1 MDQMTSSA
9 NCLVRNTWVCGEY
22 LTSRAGEIE
31 GALRQHVLLT
41 VTSVGIGL
49 LIALPAA
56 VLVRRWRPT
65 ERWVLGAANVMY
77 TVPSLALFA
86 LLVPFTG
93 LTSATVL
100 VGLVLYSLVILIRN
114 TLTGLDSVPDEV
126 TEAAIGMGFGRMRLL
141 LRVELPMAVPAIM
154 AGLRVATVSTIALV
168 TVGAVIDHG
177 GLGNLILD
185 AIGSFFRAE
194 VLTASVLCVLLA
206 IVADLLLVAVERL
219 LVPWRRSLR

>member
-1 MDQMTSSA
+1 MTPAAS
-9 NCLVRNTWVCGEY
+9 CLVRNTWVCGEY

-31 GALRQHVLLT
+31 AALRQHVLLT
-41 VTSVGIGL
+41 VVSVGIGL
-49 LIALPAA
+49 AIALPAA
-56 VLVRRWRPT
+56 VLVRRWRTT
-65 ERWVLGAANVMY
+65 EKWVLGAANVVY

-93 LTSATVL
+93 LSNATVL
-100 VGLVLYSLVILIRN
+100 VGLVLYSLVILVRN
-114 TLTGLDSVPDEV
+114 TLAGLDSVPDEV
-126 TEAAIGMGFGRMRLL
+126 TEAAVGMGFGRMRLL

-177 GLGNLILD
+177 GLGNLIFD

-206 IVADLLLVAVERL
+206 VVADLLLVGVERL